1 VIGNMPPTSNSIKQ
15 FQTIFGHQPVVL
27 SRSPGRVN
35 LIGEHV
41 DYQGGFVMPIALDR
55 YLEMAA
61 RPITEPEIRLWSSN
75 VDRPPLC
82 VPIEGLQ
89 PLQGDDSWANYILG
103 VAAQHLGKG
112 SEIVGF
118 EAVIDGDL
126 PVGAG
131 LSSSAALES
140 IASLTIEQLNGLDQ
154 SPRERALLSQAAEHQ
169 FAGVPCGIMDQ
180 LIVNEAV
187 AEHALMIDCE
197 SLSLTPVP
205 LPVELSV
212 VIVNSGVRHALADG
226 EYRKRRADCEAASRI
241 LGVPSLRH
249 ATLPQLIKSRDQLGD
264 RLFRRAHHIVTENVR
279 VKAFAKALNE
289 GDTPSIS
296 HLMADSHT
304 SLRDNYE
311 VSCSEL
317 DTLVRLASNLRAVGT
332 RMTGGGFGGS
342 TINLV
347 NATQASDFCTAIRAA
362 YLQQNQ
368 TSVDAFVIK
377 PVSAAGGQ
385 PIDQ

>member
-1 VIGNMPPTSNSIKQ
+1 MPPTSNSIKQ
-15 FQTIFGHQPVVL
+15 FETLFGHQPIVL

-61 RPITEPEIRLWSSN
+61 RPITESEIRLWSSSI
-75 VDRPPLC
+75 DRPPLS
-82 VPIEGLQ
+82 VPIKGLQ
-89 PLQGDDSWANYILG
+89 ALQGDDAWANYILG
-103 VAAQHLGKG
+103 VAAQYLDKG

-140 IASLTIEQLNGLDQ
+140 IAALTIEQLNGLSQ
-154 SPRERALLSQAAEHQ
+154 SPRERALLCQAAEHQ

-197 SLSLTPVP
+197 SLCLTPVP
-205 LPVELSV
+205 FPADLSV

-226 EYRKRRADCEAASRI
+226 EYKKRRDDCEAASRI
-241 LGVPSLRH
+241 LGVQTLRH
-249 ATLPQLIKSRDQLGD
+249 ATLPQLIKSRSQLGD

-289 GDTPSIS
+289 TDIPSIS

-304 SLRDNYE
+304 SLRDDYE

-317 DTLVRLASNLRAVGT
+317 DTLVRLASNLGAVGT

-347 NATQASDFCTAIRAA
+347 RAKQASDFCTAIRAA
-362 YLQQNQ
+362 YLKQNQ
-368 TSVDAFVIK
+368 TSVDAFIIK
-377 PVSAAGGQ
+377 PVSAAGSQ
-385 PIDQ
+385 MISR

>member
-1 VIGNMPPTSNSIKQ
+1 MLPTIDSIKQ
-15 FQTIFGHQPVVL
+15 FETLFGHQPVAL

-55 YLEMAA
+55 YLKMAA
-61 RPITEPEIRLWSSN
+61 RPIEEPEIRLWSSS

-89 PLQGDDSWANYILG
+89 PLRGDDSWANYVLG
-103 VAAQHLGKG
+103 VAAQYIGQG

-126 PVGAG
+126 PLGAG

-140 IASLTIEQLNGLDQ
+140 VAALTIEQLNGLKR
-154 SPRERALLSQAAEHQ
+154 SPSERALLCQAAEHQ

-180 LIVNEAV
+180 LIVNEGV
-187 AEHALMIDCE
+187 AGHALMIDCE
-197 SLSLTPVP
+197 NLSLTPVP
-205 LPVELSV
+205 LPDELSV

-226 EYRKRRADCEAASRI
+226 EYKKRRTDCESASEI
-241 LGVPSLRH
+241 LGIQSLRH
-249 ATLPQLIKSRDQLGD
+249 AILPMVTESRSQLGD
-264 RLFRRAHHIVTENVR
+264 RLFRRAHHIVTENAR
-279 VKAFAKALNE
+279 VKAFSKALSD
-289 GDTPSIS
+289 GDFPSIS
-296 HLMADSHT
+296 RLMADSHT
-304 SLRDNYE
+304 SLRDDYE
-311 VSCSEL
+311 VSCSEI
-317 DTLVRLASNLRAVGT
+317 DTLVRLASDLGAVGT

-347 NATQASDFCTAIRAA
+347 HRTKANDFCTAICAA
-362 YLQQNQ
+362 YSQENE
-368 TSVDAFVIK
+368 TSVDAFITK
-377 PVSAAGGQ
+377 PVGAAGVHIISQ
-385 PIDQ
+385 